1 MPDAW
6 LGGLTPFRF
15 GAVGNAAIVQRLFE
29 LFNEGRIDEGRAL
42 LDPEIAWLEP
52 PETIGRNVVTGPDA
66 ALAGLENWNDQF
78 DSLRA
83 ETTELRE
90 GDDRVLHAM
99 KQYVRAC
106 GSEMEI
112 EAPLYMVWWFRDGKA
127 TRMEM
132 YNTSEQAEAAFE
144 R

>member
-1 MPDAW
+1 M
-6 LGGLTPFRF
+6 
-15 GAVGNAAIVQRLFE
+15 GNAATIQRLFE
-29 LFNEGRIDEGRAL
+29 LFNEERIDDGREL
-42 LDPEIAWLEP
+42 LDPEIEWLEP

-66 ALAGLENWNDQF
+66 ALAALENWNEQF

-90 GDDRVLHAM
+90 EGDRVLHAM
-99 KQYVRAC
+99 KQFARAR
-106 GSEMEI
+106 GSEIEI
-112 EAPLYMVWWFRDGKA
+112 PAELYMVWWFRDGKA

-132 YNTSEQAEAAFE
+132 YNTREQAEAAFQ

>member
-1 MPDAW
+1 M
-6 LGGLTPFRF
+6 GH
-15 GAVGNAAIVQRLFE
+15 AATIQRLFE
-29 LFNEGRIDEGRAL
+29 LFNEGRIDDGREL
-42 LDPEIAWLEP
+42 LDPEIEWLEP

-66 ALAGLENWNDQF
+66 ALAALENWNEQF

-90 GDDRVLHAM
+90 EGDRVLHAM
-99 KQYVRAC
+99 QQFARAR

-112 EAPLYMVWWFRDGKA
+112 AGELYMVWWFRDGKA
-127 TRMEM
+127 ARMEM
-132 YNTSEQAEAAFE
+132 YNTREQAEAALE